1 MHSELRPSGP
11 PTRNEISLEED
22 NQFSKLSFNL
32 RVSRLYP
39 SLSKL
44 IITSSFLVLDKS
56 KLLSSLI
63 ALSTS

>member
-32 RVSRLYP
+32 RVSRLFP
-39 SLSKL
+39 
-44 IITSSFLVLDKS
+44 FF
-56 KLLSSLI
+56 
-63 ALSTS
+63 